1 MSSNKLFNKNYAIQN
16 LKKSKGILII
26 MLIIIP
32 IITLFCLYNQDN
44 SRYAE
49 PCEMAILIIANLIG
63 ACIIPFILSNI
74 LLGYV
79 YKKSSVDFVNSMP
92 ITRKKIYLTNIITGF
107 LYIILLQLINFIVLA
122 IYLFIAKN
130 PLTLMGMLID
140 STIVMTFTYLFM
152 FALSSFALA
161 ISGNKFIQVVLIMLL
176 LFLIPFMRIITFEEV
191 FGRANIIFEN
201 NTSYVNG
208 FRFDENSI
216 FLLPINIV
224 YSLTIQNSIY
234 DVYSILGTVAFTIFY
249 VIVGMKLF
257 EKRKMENT
265 GSSFESIKTHLIV
278 KALTLY
284 PMISLLKIVLRS
296 LRLPEI
302 VLIIFLIFVYYFVY
316 DLITIKKVKLKTT
329 ILSFIASSAILFII
343 ISGLSAINEKITD
356 VEKKFARDDVK
367 SVELEIN
374 SLFNTYYYSKASI
387 AIEDEKIVNLILD
400 EINDDMDKMG
410 IRVTLKLKLKNNQ
423 NIEATAFLD
432 EYTSNKIL
440 EYINKDK
447 NKIKTLANFYKSKGD
462 MIVTLNT
469 FSYGNINLKGYKDLQ
484 ININNSLEKYFDKEV
499 EDYIENYFISQSND
513 MMYNSEYYSRNYI
526 TIYSYK
532 NHEIVSLKMDL
543 DNLPEIEKEILKIV
557 NEKARNKVIEIEKDK
572 NSFSYNT
579 SFTFIKKMKAEED
592 SQNYYINVEDT
603 KKIFKFIKENYKEE
617 VDPERDYYE
626 IECNNFSF
634 TFYTNE
640 IEKIEE
646 IIKKYEGK
654 NLFDYDIETIDAKGI
669 VQNL

>member
-1 MSSNKLFNKNYAIQN
+1 
-16 LKKSKGILII
+16 
-26 MLIIIP
+26 
-32 IITLFCLYNQDN
+32 
-44 SRYAE
+44 
-49 PCEMAILIIANLIG
+49 
-63 ACIIPFILSNI
+63 
-74 LLGYV
+74 
-79 YKKSSVDFVNSMP
+79 
-92 ITRKKIYLTNIITGF
+92 
-107 LYIILLQLINFIVLA
+107 
-122 IYLFIAKN
+122 
-130 PLTLMGMLID
+130 
-140 STIVMTFTYLFM
+140 
-152 FALSSFALA
+152 
-161 ISGNKFIQVVLIMLL
+161 
-176 LFLIPFMRIITFEEV
+176 
-191 FGRANIIFEN
+191 
-201 NTSYVNG
+201 
-208 FRFDENSI
+208 
-216 FLLPINIV
+216 
-224 YSLTIQNSIY
+224 
-234 DVYSILGTVAFTIFY
+234 
-249 VIVGMKLF
+249 
-257 EKRKMENT
+257 
-265 GSSFESIKTHLIV
+265 
-278 KALTLY
+278 
-284 PMISLLKIVLRS
+284 
-296 LRLPEI
+296 
-302 VLIIFLIFVYYFVY
+302 LIFVYYFAY
-316 DLITIKKVKLKTT
+316 DLITSKKVKLKTT

-356 VEKKFARDDVK
+356 VEKKFAIDDVK

-440 EYINKDK
+440 EYINKDNVEGTTLLIELLIIFITFPIFHIIGSKAGIFPYIFPHKDK